1 MKKLLIVAVMAIAP
15 AAVFAADL
23 TGTWK
28 IDSSAGTAPIVVD
41 CRLLQQ
47 GEALTGQCAP
57 RNPGVAP
64 ADVRGSV
71 KGTKAQWGYSVL
83 LRGNQGKVAFEADVT
98 SASNLTGTMVL
109 DDGKPNAFK
118 ASRLSGPGK
127 PSLEA
132 RLQALQD
139 EAEIRTLLQDY
150 MALLTDR
157 DWDNYIAFFTTDAE
171 LVMIEGTVR
180 GRDAIRTRM
189 ANATER
195 MAKAA
200 AAAARP
206 QRRRADLL
214 TNINVKVMGDSATA
228 SSRFT
233 FIGENDAHQFMVTG
247 SGLYLD
253 LLAREDGR
261 WRIRQR
267 TVDYDLLAGQ
277 AAAPAPTA
285 APAAPAPAPA
295 AKP

>member
-1 MKKLLIVAVMAIAP
+1 MKKLLIVAAMAIAP
-15 AAVFAADL
+15 AAAFATNL

-28 IDSSAGTAPIVVD
+28 IDSSVGTTPLVVD
-41 CRLLQQ
+41 CKLLQQ

-71 KGTKAQWGYSVL
+71 KGTKAQWGYGVL
-83 LRGNQGKVAFEADVT
+83 SRGNQGRVAFEAEIT

-109 DDGKPNAFK
+109 DGKPNAFK
-118 ASRLSGPGK
+118 ASRVGGPGK

-171 LVMIEGTVR
+171 LVMTEGTVR

-214 TNINVKVMGDSATA
+214 TNINVKVMGNSATA

-261 WRIRQR
+261 WRIKQR

-277 AAAPAPTA
+277 AAAPAPTT
-285 APAAPAPAPA
+285 PAPA
-295 AKP
+295 ARP